1 MASMTG
7 EVTPVGIRARTNSG
21 MNKWIVWVCPSIS
34 PGTRVRPEASSV
46 SAPGGT
52 DSEASTTRAIRPSLT
67 QTERPGVNSPV
78 TASKT
83 VASATTVSG
92 GSSPKATRTNAS
104 LVPSPHS
111 SPVISHPAQ
120 KGDPPCGSGSHPG
133 LCRPGHSAPPRS
145 PVPWNLP
152 GWQAA
157 QAVPASPT
165 HSSLTT
171 PLLPPSGDAPPVP
184 HPQPALPRT
193 TAEAACRKCRCPFL
207 PRPNPPS
214 WKSSSSSLA
223 VSTKHTGPGASL
235 ETIQVINQSVNLL
248 PGKVPP
254 RHDPVQRLSSGTHPF
269 PQSPGESLS
278 VIRGVVSLMV
288 LPDESTPPD
297 AGRLEAPHHD
307 AGRTS
312 SGVPSMT
319 VHTGV
324 HVHHPLRPGY
334 HPAIFPP
341 AGVVDLLSQG
351 REFGRFG
358 LGVRKPRNPRA
369 FGPQPSLPLVCP
381 RTKARH
387 PGCGEHEHAHYSQN
401 YEDNPGD

>member
-145 PVPWNLP
+145 QVPWNLP

-171 PLLPPSGDAPPVP
+171 PLLPPSSDAPPVP

-214 WKSSSSSLA
+214 WKSSSSLA
-223 VSTKHTGPGASL
+223 VSPKHTGPG
-235 ETIQVINQSVNLL
+235 
-248 PGKVPP
+248 
-254 RHDPVQRLSSGTHPF
+254 
-269 PQSPGESLS
+269 
-278 VIRGVVSLMV
+278 
-288 LPDESTPPD
+288 

-334 HPAIFPP
+334 HPTAFPS
-341 AGVVDLLSQG
+341 ARVVDLLSQG